1 MSDEPSDAQKLIA
14 EVMVTHA
21 LVYDD
26 WAVVDADFYTCACGW
41 RLSSSASVHDHAAHV
56 AAEVDKA
63 LGGLNRT
70 WAAVFPD
77 GSYMTPYHEVWN
89 FHPNKSARELAEGD
103 VAEYEDTTLK
113 AQWVSGWTVTE

>member
-1 MSDEPSDAQKLIA
+1 MSDEPSDAHKLIA
-14 EVMVTHA
+14 EVILRHQPNEWGQHDGWWECCCQHGGP
-21 LVYDD
+21 LVP
-26 WAVVDADFYTCACGW
+26 WTPE
-41 RLSSSASVHDHAAHV
+41 HV

>member
-1 MSDEPSDAQKLIA
+1 MFFDTTTAWAFPMSDEPSDAQKLILEA
-14 EVMVTHA
+14 LRKSLPPFDGFDHVCAVT
-21 LVYDD
+21 
-26 WAVVDADFYTCACGW
+26 
-41 RLSSSASVHDHAAHV
+41 
-56 AAEVDKA
+56 AAEVDKT

-113 AQWVSGWTVTE
+113 AQWVSGWMVTE